1 MNIAVLGGTF
11 DPIHNGHLAVASV
24 VQERLAPV
32 EIVFMP
38 AGQPYLKSGH
48 NISPAADRL
57 EMTRLAIAGNP
68 CWSLSTLETD
78 RSGPTYTL
86 DTIRALKTR
95 VSPPGELYF
104 ILGWDKLSEL
114 PRWYKPAELIKLCT
128 LIAVPRIGVPVP
140 DLLKLDS
147 SLPGL
152 SKRVMLLDKPE
163 IDISASVI
171 RERVRMGLPID
182 HLVLAAVAA
191 YIEERGLYKIS
202 SHLGGED

>member
-24 VQERLAPV
+24 VRERLAPA

-38 AGQPYLKSGH
+38 AGQPYLKSGRK
-48 NISPAADRL
+48 ISPAPDRL
-57 EMTRLAIAGNP
+57 EMARLAVAGNP
-68 CWSLSTLETD
+68 HWSLSTLETD

-86 DTIRALKTR
+86 DTIRALGAR
-95 VSPPGELYF
+95 VSPPGGLYF

-128 LIAVPRIGVPVP
+128 LVAVPRIGAAVP
-140 DLLKLDS
+140 DLDTLDRL
-147 SLPGL
+147 LPGL
-152 SKRVMLLDKPE
+152 SQRVILLDKPE

-171 RERVRMGLPID
+171 RERVRLGKPID
-182 HLVLAAVAA
+182 HLVPASVAA
-191 YIEERGLYKIS
+191 YIREHRLYLDKA
-202 SHLGGED
+202 GN